1 MILGQVLD
9 LYYGVIKDKKI
20 EEFDGKVFE
29 FNPIDDESELK
40 SDSFKDFLLKVGN
53 YKLRL
58 KVKLI

>member
-20 EEFDGKVFE
+20 EEFDGKVYE

-40 SDSFKDFLLKVGN
+40 SDSFEDFFS
-53 YKLRL
+53 
-58 KVKLI
+58 